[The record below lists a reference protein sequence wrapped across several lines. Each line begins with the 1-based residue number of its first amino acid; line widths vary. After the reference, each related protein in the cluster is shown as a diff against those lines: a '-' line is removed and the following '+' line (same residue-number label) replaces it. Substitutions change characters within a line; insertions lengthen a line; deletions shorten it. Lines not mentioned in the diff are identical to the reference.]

1 MNVDDLVTLI
11 SSVGFPIVACIGMFY
26 MYNVTLKGFSKSID
40 TVVEQ
45 IKELRDD
52 IKELIA
58 DEVKK

>member
-52 IKELIA
+52 IKELVA